1 MNILFIG
8 DVVGNPGRKV
18 VKYFL
23 NKYGDEYDFV
33 IANLENASHGKGLT
47 RNHFLQMLEAGIDV
61 VTLGNHYYAKKEIET
76 FIDDYDNLLRP
87 NNLHKG
93 SIGHGTDVFECNGLN
108 IYA

>member
-18 VKYFL
+18 VKHFL

-61 VTLGNHYYAKKEIET
+61 VTLGNHYYAKK
-76 FIDDYDNLLRP
+76 
-87 NNLHKG
+87 K
-93 SIGHGTDVFECNGLN
+93 
-108 IYA
+108 